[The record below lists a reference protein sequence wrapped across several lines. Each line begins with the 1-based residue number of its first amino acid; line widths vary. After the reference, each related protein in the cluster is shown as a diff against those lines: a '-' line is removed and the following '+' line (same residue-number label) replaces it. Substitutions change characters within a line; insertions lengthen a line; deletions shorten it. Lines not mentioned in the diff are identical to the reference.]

1 MNSCASKIGTVIRRK
16 REGLGMARDDFAE
29 KIDKSVGFVGQLERG
44 ETMPKVE
51 TLHRIVKVLELDAN
65 TLFND
70 EDINADV
77 MAELNTII
85 QQLSD
90 RDQKFLLSFAR
101 LLLQYSQGDS
111 K

>member
-1 MNSCASKIGTVIRRK
+1 MNSYASKIGTVIRRK

-90 RDQKFLLSFAR
+90 SDQKFLLSFAR

>member
-1 MNSCASKIGTVIRRK
+1 MEPSFDEREKDSAWRGMILLRKLIRASD
-16 REGLGMARDDFAE
+16 LLDSWNAE
-29 KIDKSVGFVGQLERG
+29 KLCPRLKPYIELLRFLG
-44 ETMPKVE
+44 
-51 TLHRIVKVLELDAN
+51 LDAN

-90 RDQKFLLSFAR
+90 KDQKFLLSFAR
-101 LLLQYSQGDS
+101 LLLQYSQGD
-111 K
+111 

>member
-1 MNSCASKIGTVIRRK
+1 MNSYASKIGTVIRRK

-90 RDQKFLLSFAR
+90 KDQKFLLSFAR
-101 LLLQYSQGDS
+101 LLLQYSQGD
-111 K
+111 

>member
-1 MNSCASKIGTVIRRK
+1 
-16 REGLGMARDDFAE
+16 MARDDFAE

-90 RDQKFLLSFAR
+90 KNQEFLLSFAR

>member
-1 MNSCASKIGTVIRRK
+1 
-16 REGLGMARDDFAE
+16 MARDDFAE

-85 QQLSD
+85 QQSSD